1 MPSRFLNKLYPAF
14 AAILLLS
21 GCGGGG
27 GSDAPGSSLAGSW
40 YSEAEDL
47 YLVIPAEGSS
57 AAMLACS
64 STGYK
69 PVPNATYALDGDT
82 LVATS
87 PFSETPVTIRL
98 QRNGNTLSASDGE
111 STLELALRL
120 AVPPTCSGDYVEIL
134 SLTPDTAVT
143 GSQTQFTFNLS
154 YRLASQSSAQIH
166 VGGYFNPIEIDDNG
180 VQRDALVVQQ
190 GSASVT
196 MTGTFTTAA
205 DPAPGTFWVA
215 VSMSDI
221 PLPLDGGPPLA
232 SEIRLVPLT
241 AATTGAAAPQKAQAT
256 HQPACHLRLM
266 GLLGR
271 PCATRPPAAAR

>member
-1 MPSRFLNKLYPAF
+1 MPSRFLNTLCPAF
-14 AAILLLS
+14 AATILLLS

-27 GSDAPGSSLAGSW
+27 GSDAPTSSFAGNW

-47 YLVIPAEGSS
+47 YLVIAAEGTS

-69 PVPNATYALDGDT
+69 PVPNVTYTLDGDT
-82 LVATS
+82 LAATS
-87 PFSETPVTIRL
+87 PFSETPFTIRL
-98 QRNGNTLSASDGE
+98 QRNGNTLSVTEGE
-111 STLELALRL
+111 SNLELALRP
-120 AVPPTCSGDYVEIL
+120 AVPSTCSSDYVEIL

-154 YRLASQSSAQIH
+154 YRLASQSSAQIR
-166 VGGYFNPIEIDDNG
+166 VGGYFNPIQIDDNG

-196 MTGTFTTAA
+196 MTASLTATA
-205 DPAPGTFWVA
+205 DPAPGTFWVS

-221 PLPLDGGPPLA
+221 PLPLDESPPLA

-241 AATTGAAAPQKAQAT
+241 AAATGTAAPQKTQAV
-256 HQPACHLRLM
+256 HPPACHP
-266 GLLGR
+266 GLQGR
-271 PCATRPPAAAR
+271 PCVIRPPAAPR